1 MMPTKDVN
9 EIIKAVFYYDIIS
22 PYTYLY
28 IHQRRR
34 LEERLA
40 IEPIPILLGGLLR
53 ATDNRGPG
61 EVAAKRPHTYQHC
74 IWLAEKLGIPLQF
87 PEHHPFQTVA
97 AQRLLTQL
105 GANWSMVEKAFEY
118 VWVLGKDP
126 NLSWPEFCE
135 HLGIDFATPKPDS
148 PQIKAQL
155 MANTEQ
161 ARCNGAFGVP
171 ALVFNGHCFWGL
183 DTIDWA
189 LEYLNRPNM
198 FQEPAYQSVC
208 NIPSGL

>member
-97 AQRLLTQL
+97 A
-105 GANWSMVEKAFEY
+105 
-118 VWVLGKDP
+118 
-126 NLSWPEFCE
+126 
-135 HLGIDFATPKPDS
+135 
-148 PQIKAQL
+148 
-155 MANTEQ
+155 
-161 ARCNGAFGVP
+161 
-171 ALVFNGHCFWGL
+171 
-183 DTIDWA
+183 
-189 LEYLNRPNM
+189 
-198 FQEPAYQSVC
+198 
-208 NIPSGL
+208 